1 MNTKM
6 NYQTL
11 EETIAG
17 FWEYLVSKL
26 ANKTATQPMDDL
38 LFEFLL
44 LRNESIERAAIEA
57 GYNLQDAWSRC
68 SHDPYIQIFISVLK
82 GEISNE
88 AINNWVSSQVALT
101 EALKKASSAKV

>member
-1 MNTKM
+1 MNH
-6 NYQTL
+6 QTL

-26 ANKTATQPMDDL
+26 VNKTTIAQSMDEI

-44 LRNESIERAAIEA
+44 LQNESIERAAIEA
-57 GYNLQDAWSRC
+57 GYNMQDAWSRC
-68 SHDPYIQIFISVLK
+68 SHDLYIQVFIKVLK
-82 GEISNE
+82 GEVHSE